1 MHNAI
6 NLIPANVLRSIEA
19 IQFIYHNNSLTGFHI
34 KWKLDGNDL
43 IKLEK
48 WTLVISSPRYTAPVH
63 LSEPQMNY
71 K

>member
-1 MHNAI
+1 MYIAI
-6 NLIPANVLRSIEA
+6 NLVPANVLLSIEA

-48 WTLVISSPRYTAPVH
+48 WTLVIGSPRYIAPVH
-63 LSEPQMNY
+63 LSEP
-71 K
+71 